1 MKTMKAWMAA
11 LLLCL
16 VCGTAGAQDK
26 EYARELLEYFC
37 GRYFEEAFDGKRYLE
52 KTLTIRSLEMNT
64 ETKATEVRGTVS
76 YQGVYVPLLNRMTH
90 RNVDYIAELSRVKEG
105 IEIRFWLYHIP
116 TVVDFDRYWMG
127 PFTKVLLP

>member
-1 MKTMKAWMAA
+1 MRTVKAWMAA

-26 EYARELLEYFC
+26 EYARDLLEYFC

-52 KTLTIRSLEMNT
+52 KTLTIRSLEMD
-64 ETKATEVRGTVS
+64 EGTKKTTVKGVVS
-76 YQGVYVPLLNRMTH
+76 YQGVYVPFLNRMTH
-90 RNVDYIAELSRVKEG
+90 RDVDYIAELTRVKEG
-105 IEIRFWLYHIP
+105 IQISFWLYHIP
-116 TVVDFDRYWMG
+116 TVVDLHKYWMG